1 VNGNP
6 IRRRLYRSPY
16 MSFKPLLFGCHRLAF
31 LGTLPG
37 GPRPQAGSRSMAPA
51 GAAPP
56 SPAPRSRVSALPG
69 DDRCRAPSQIY
80 ARPLHWTFKT
90 FAPAIHNGG
99 QSSGLDRLRWATMF
113 VCRSKKT
120 KVRPSTSSTHAR
132 PTTNSTKTSC
142 ATFRGGLIKIR
153 TASSPDHNK
162 PARHTPPHTP
172 QHAAC
177 GTGMWWSKP
186 NSSTNSTLPHTQP
199 VGLYG
204 TTQYASRSPYRAFG
218 LRFAP
223 ATSFMV
229 SPEFAPHC
237 LSTKRQADIVAS
249 LGTHMNSGE
258 PY

>member
-1 VNGNP
+1 MAWAAPATG
-6 IRRRLYRSPY
+6 R
-16 MSFKPLLFGCHRLAF
+16 A
-31 LGTLPG
+31 
-37 GPRPQAGSRSMAPA
+37 RSMAPA

-56 SPAPRSRVSALPG
+56 SPASRSRVSALTG
-69 DDRCRAPSQIY
+69 HDRCRAPSQTS
-80 ARPLHWTFKT
+80 ARPMRWTFKA

-99 QSSGLDRLRWATMF
+99 QSSQLDRRPSATMF
-113 VCRSKKT
+113 ACPSKKT
-120 KVRPSTSSTHAR
+120 KVRPSMNSNPARQRTS
-132 PTTNSTKTSC
+132 STKTSC
-142 ATFRGGLIKIR
+142 ATLPSGLTKVR
-153 TASSPDHNK
+153 TASPPDDSK
-162 PARHTPPHTP
+162 PVRHTPPHTA
-172 QHAAC
+172 QHTAC

-218 LRFAP
+218 LRCAP